1 MKLLREYI
9 RSLLTEAAM
18 GTKDLEAIDGAMITI
33 TDWGSSA
40 NVQYYDASE
49 TSGYND
55 GRLSSHV
62 PSGRVAIGEI
72 IDPEM
77 WGNGPCGGAW
87 QVQEANADHGW
98 GPLLY
103 DVAIEFA
110 TMRANGLVPDR
121 REVSMAARNVW
132 RYYFSNR
139 SDVKSHQL
147 DNLKNQLTKTE
158 KDNCNQEEAGYKYGD
173 EEYMTSKAKWWKS
186 PLSKR
191 YTKTP
196 RVINRLRKLGRIE
209 IGKV

>member
-1 MKLLREYI
+1 MMKLLREYI

-40 NVQYYDASE
+40 NVQYYDAGK
-49 TSGYND
+49 TLARYD
-55 GRLSSHV
+55 V

-121 REVSMAARNVW
+121 REVSMEARNVW
-132 RYYFSNR
+132 KYYLSNR

-158 KDNCNQEEAGYKYGD
+158 KDNCNQKEAGYKYGE

-196 RVINRLRKLGRIE
+196 TVINRLRKIGRIE

>member
-9 RSLLTEAAM
+9 RSLLTETAM
-18 GTKDLEAIDGAMITI
+18 GPKDLEAIDNAMIII

-40 NVQYYDASE
+40 KIRYFDTTQTVGSDVPL
-49 TSGYND
+49 G
-55 GRLSSHV
+55 HV
-62 PSGRVAIGEI
+62 EIGEI

-77 WGNGPCGGAW
+77 WNMGPCAGAW
-87 QVQEANADHGW
+87 QVQGANADHGW

-121 REVSMAARNVW
+121 REVSFEARNVW
-132 RYYFSNR
+132 KYYLSNR

-158 KDNCNQEEAGYKYGD
+158 KDNCNQEEAGYKYGK

>member
-18 GTKDLEAIDGAMITI
+18 GPKDLEAIPGAMITI

-40 NVQYYDASE
+40 NVQYYDAGK
-49 TSGYND
+49 TLARYD
-55 GRLSSHV
+55 V

-110 TMRANGLVPDR
+110 TMRATGLVPDR
-121 REVSMAARNVW
+121 REVSMEARNVW
-132 RYYFSNR
+132 RYYLSNR

-158 KDNCNQEEAGYKYGD
+158 KDNCNQKEAGYKYGE
-173 EEYMTSKAKWWKS
+173 EEYMTSKVKWWKS